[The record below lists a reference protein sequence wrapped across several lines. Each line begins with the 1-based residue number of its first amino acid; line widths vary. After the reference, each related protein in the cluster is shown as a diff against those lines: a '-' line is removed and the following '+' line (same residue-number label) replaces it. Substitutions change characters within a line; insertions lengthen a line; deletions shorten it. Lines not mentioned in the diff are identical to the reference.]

1 MYHKLPITTRGVYI
15 TADDA
20 GSVGAA
26 LRSRAPPGITPGG
39 LKVAVVTDGERIL
52 GLGDL
57 GAGGMGIAEGK
68 SLLYTVCGGVAPA
81 QCLPVCLDVGTNNK
95 ALLDD
100 PGYHGLRRERLKVW
114 VSRRFP
120 GTEKLNG

>member
-1 MYHKLPITTRGVYI
+1 MYI

-26 LRSRAPPGITPGG
+26 LRSRAPPSINPGS

-114 VSRRFP
+114 LGRRFP